1 MKKLTA
7 DGLKQLEELTEKL
20 MEDSGARGIAIGIV
34 NAKGEIQYEKYFG
47 WRDAEKK
54 LPINRDTVF
63 GMASVTKS
71 ITSLAIMQMQMEGIL
86 SVEDPVRDYI
96 PEFSNKGQKEL
107 VRIWHL
113 LCHSGGFFPLSR
125 IVVDKTAQEM
135 GIEDSL
141 AQELIYRDDF
151 ADEGVR
157 RVAGRLDN
165 QTRFTGRPGQ
175 RLSYCNDGFGLL
187 SDIVRRHSDCRSFAE
202 YLDKHI
208 LKPLDMTRSNISFI
222 RNSLD
227 ENASVLYTKE
237 NGKWRADKDFQ
248 NNAFV
253 LHGGGGLKSTLGDM
267 MKYAVMY
274 LNQGMGQNGTRIID
288 KYSIE
293 EMCKPRQVMKPGVYY
308 GYGLESSQMGDITVI
323 EHGGSLPGVSSNF
336 AFAPQAEAGV
346 VVLCN
351 TMDVPA
357 YAISEAAMRLCC
369 GLPVE
374 NKRPDHQ
381 KRCWTGEEKEQI
393 TGTYVSGEGDTFTI
407 REDKDGELL
416 LTLNGTET
424 KVMSIAPWQGCI
436 CKKYT
441 DVYLTVFR
449 DENQKV
455 FCAQCGSRIFPK
467 TMSEEEWDKVRL

>member
-1 MKKLTA
+1 MKELTA
-7 DGLKQLEELTEKL
+7 DGLKQLEELTEKI

-113 LCHSGGFFPLSR
+113 LCHSGGFFPLPR

-141 AQELIYRDDF
+141 DQELIYRDDF

-357 YAISEAAMRLCC
+357 YAISEIGRAH
-369 GLPVE
+369 V
-374 NKRPDHQ
+374 
-381 KRCWTGEEKEQI
+381 
-393 TGTYVSGEGDTFTI
+393 
-407 REDKDGELL
+407 
-416 LTLNGTET
+416 
-424 KVMSIAPWQGCI
+424 
-436 CKKYT
+436 
-441 DVYLTVFR
+441 
-449 DENQKV
+449 
-455 FCAQCGSRIFPK
+455 
-467 TMSEEEWDKVRL
+467 